1 MRWSNPG
8 DDEEEEQRIAS
19 RLLVKC
25 ANKSHN
31 CFLFSPPP
39 PPGPP
44 LLPLPYETKSYL
56 RPKPK
61 QRNFHFQFS

>member
-19 RLLVKC
+19 SSLVKC

-31 CFLFSPPP
+31 CFPCTPPHH
-39 PPGPP
+39 PP